1 MKMVAAIFVIASA
14 VVAFGACPVF
24 AGGEVHP
31 CLKDWTSSECIDITD
46 VRDPDQLDEND
57 EVEVEPDNVTPETAA
72 QSEDDPGESR

>member
-1 MKMVAAIFVIASA
+1 MATIFVIASMA
-14 VVAFGACPVF
+14 VASSASPVF

-57 EVEVEPDNVTPETAA
+57 AAVAESDDALIETET
-72 QSEDDPGESR
+72 QTEDEPGEPQ